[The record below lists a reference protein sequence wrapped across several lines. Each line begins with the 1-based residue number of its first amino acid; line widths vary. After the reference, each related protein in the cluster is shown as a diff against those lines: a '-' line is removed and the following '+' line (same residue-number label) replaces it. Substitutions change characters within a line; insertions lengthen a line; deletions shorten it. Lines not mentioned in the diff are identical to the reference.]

1 MRMTFTFYVCLSLKT
16 ESWTLGW
23 TFQPLPPT
31 NRPSILRIFL
41 NFLGFMLL
49 EFWQLDFLLSYSAV

>member
-1 MRMTFTFYVCLSLKT
+1 MTFTFYVCLSLKT

-23 TFQPLPPT
+23 TFHPF
-31 NRPSILRIFL
+31 RPQIAHQFQGFSLY
-41 NFLGFMLL
+41 FLGFMLL